1 MTFSVSK
8 IRPEHL
14 DRWAY
19 IYVRQSDPM
28 QVLNHQESTRRQYD
42 LQHRARQL
50 GWPAERIVVID
61 EDLGHSASDA
71 SQVRTGF
78 ERLVADLFVGRVG
91 AIFSLEVSRLS
102 RQDSEGYRLVEVAA
116 MTNTLL
122 IDEQTIYD
130 PCLPDDRLMLG
141 LKVLLSSNELRL
153 MGMRLWENKLR
164 KAQRGELR
172 INLPVGLVFD
182 RHQGI
187 LLDPDERIQAAIRLL
202 FERFRLSG
210 NISHVVRYFQEQ
222 GLQFPKRKGAWHGPL
237 EWGPLSCQ
245 RVSAA
250 LRNPLYA
257 GGYAYGRVTQRAAAK
272 PPDKRRQPV
281 VRLAP
286 EDWEVVIWDAFPSYL
301 SRAEYEANQ
310 AILARNSS
318 RTPGGPGRRQD
329 GAALL
334 TGIVLCGRCGR
345 RMNIVYSGKDSRH
358 VTYVCCQQQR
368 RYAQPVCQRIP
379 GQDVDQLVAQ
389 AVLAALTPAQ
399 IELSVALI
407 QEMER
412 QQAELCRQWELQLDG
427 ARYAVRLA
435 QRRYEQV
442 DPDNRLVARSLGRD
456 WEARLREVDRLQ
468 AEFARQQGQFSL
480 MLTAAQRQ
488 QLANLVHDL
497 PAVWHAPTTSWTE
510 RKDLLQ
516 LLVAD
521 VTLTRQE
528 VDILVQIRWHTNE
541 VDTYTVPLP
550 RRGAPSEPD
559 TVVEQIRHLSAAH
572 TDGEIAAELTRQGI
586 QTAQGKPFTA
596 SRVKELR
603 RRYEIDKQPS
613 DSEQS
618 CGFKG
623 AL

>member
-1 MTFSVSK
+1 MTLSLSK
-8 IRPEHL
+8 IRANHL
-14 DRWAY
+14 ERYAY
-19 IYVRQSDPM
+19 VYIRQSDPS

-42 LQHRARQL
+42 LRHRARQL
-50 GWPAERIVVID
+50 GWSDERIVVID

-78 ERLVADLFVGRVG
+78 ERLVTDLFVGRVG
-91 AIFSLEVSRLS
+91 AILSVEISRLT
-102 RQDSEGYRLVEVAA
+102 RQDSEGHRLVEVAA
-116 MTNTLL
+116 LTDTLL

-130 PCLPDDRLMLG
+130 PRLADDRLMLG
-141 LKVLLSSNELRL
+141 LKVLLSSNEVRL

-164 KAQRGELR
+164 KAQRGELH

-182 RHQGI
+182 PHEGV
-187 LLDPDERIQAAIRLL
+187 LLDPDERVQAAVRLL

-210 NISHVVRYFQEQ
+210 KISHVVRYFHDH
-222 GLQFPKRKGAWHGPL
+222 GLQFPKRKGAWKGPL

-257 GGYAYGRVTQRAAAK
+257 GGYVYGRVTRRVAAK
-272 PPDKRRQPV
+272 PPDKRHQPA
-281 VRLAP
+281 VRLSP
-286 EDWEVVIWDAFPSYL
+286 EDWPVTIWDAFPSYI
-301 SRAEYEANQ
+301 SRTEYEANQ
-310 AILARNSS
+310 AILARNGS
-318 RTPGGPGRRQD
+318 RTPGGSGRRQD

-334 TGIVLCGRCGR
+334 TSIVLCGRCGR
-345 RMNIVYSGKDSRH
+345 RMNVVYSSKDSQL

-368 RYAQPVCQRIP
+368 RYAQPVCQRVP
-379 GQDVDQLVAQ
+379 GQGVDQLVTE

-399 IELSVALI
+399 IELSVAVV

-412 QQAELCRQWELQLDG
+412 QQAELYRQWELQLDG
-427 ARYAVRLA
+427 AHYAARLA

-442 DPDNRLVARSLGRD
+442 DPENRLVARSLERD
-456 WEARLREVDRLQ
+456 WEDSLRQVEHLE
-468 AEFARQQGQFSL
+468 AEFARQKEQFA
-480 MLTAAQRQ
+480 LTLTTAQRQ
-488 QLANLVHDL
+488 QLASLVHDL
-497 PAVWHAPTTSWTE
+497 PTVWNAPTTSWTE

-541 VDTYTVPLP
+541 VDTHTVPLP
-550 RRGAPSEPD
+550 RRGAPSEPEG
-559 TVVEQIRHLSAAH
+559 VVELVRRLSATH
-572 TDGEIAAELTRQGI
+572 TDVEIAAELVQQDI

-596 SRVKELR
+596 CRVQGLR
-603 RRYEIDKQPS
+603 RRYGIRKRPL

>member
-1 MTFSVSK
+1 MTLSASK
-8 IRPEHL
+8 VRPDHL
-14 DRWAY
+14 DRYAY
-19 IYVRQSDPM
+19 VYVRQSDPT

-42 LQHRARQL
+42 LKHRARQL
-50 GWPAERIVVID
+50 GWPDARIVVID

-71 SQVRTGF
+71 NKMRTGF
-78 ERLVADLFVGRVG
+78 ERLVTDLFVGRVG

-122 IDEQTIYD
+122 IDEQGIYD
-130 PCLPDDRLMLG
+130 PSLPDDRLMLG
-141 LKVLLSSNELRL
+141 LKVLLSSNELRM

-182 RHQGI
+182 RHEGV
-187 LLDPDERIQAAIRLL
+187 LLDPDERVQAAVRLL

-210 NISHVVRYFQEQ
+210 KITHVVRYFQEH
-222 GLQFPKRKGAWHGPL
+222 GLQFPKRKGGWHGPL

-245 RVSAA
+245 RVRAA
-250 LRNPLYA
+250 LCNPVYA

-272 PPDKRRQPV
+272 PPAKRLQPV

-286 EDWEVVIWDAFPSYL
+286 EDWEVIIWDAFPSYL
-301 SRAEYEANQ
+301 SRSEYEANQ
-310 AILARNSS
+310 AILARNRS
-318 RTPGGPGRRQD
+318 RAPGGPGRRQD

-345 RMNIVYSGKDSRH
+345 RMNVVYSGKDSQH
-358 VTYVCCQQQR
+358 VTYICCQQQR

-379 GQDVDQLVAQ
+379 GRDVDRLVAK
-389 AVLAALTPAQ
+389 AILEALTPAQ
-399 IELSVALI
+399 VELSLAVLH
-407 QEMER
+407 EVER

-442 DPDNRLVARSLGRD
+442 DPDNRLVARSLERE
-456 WEARLREVDRLQ
+456 WEARLREVEHLE
-468 AEFARQQGQFSL
+468 AEFARQKGQFTL
-480 MLTAAQRQ
+480 AITDAQRK

-497 PAVWHAPTTSWTE
+497 PAVWNAPTTSWTE

-528 VDILVQIRWHTNE
+528 DDILVQIRWHTNE
-541 VDTYTVPLP
+541 VDTHTVLLP
-550 RRGAPSEPD
+550 RRGAPTEPD
-559 TVVEQIRHLSAAH
+559 AVVEQVRRLSAMH
-572 TDGEIAAELTRQGI
+572 TDDQIAAELTRQGV
-586 QTAQGKPFTA
+586 QTVQGKLFTA

-603 RRYEIDKQPS
+603 RRHGIGKRS
-613 DSEQS
+613 VDSQ
-618 CGFKG
+618 
-623 AL
+623 